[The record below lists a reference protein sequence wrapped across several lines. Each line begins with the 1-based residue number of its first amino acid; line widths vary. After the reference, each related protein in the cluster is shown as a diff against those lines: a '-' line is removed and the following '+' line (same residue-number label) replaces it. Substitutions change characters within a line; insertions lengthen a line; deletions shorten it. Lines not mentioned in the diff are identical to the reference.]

1 MDLLNGAANSI
12 DRTRVPTMHEVD
24 HVKWHL
30 TEASLQ
36 ETRADVFLIFD
47 CCYAGDASRS
57 SGFGT
62 RSFEF
67 LAACSAGATTRG
79 PGPESF
85 TSGLI
90 WALLQYAKEGK
101 RFTTSE
107 LTNKIKKS
115 PGFPE
120 RQVPT
125 LSERNAARIERIILA
140 PLSEDDTST
149 EKPDNQDPQTPLP
162 DTREILLLKFVLDR
176 YPERE
181 DVAKLAKGIT
191 NMVQT
196 QDLLV
201 RRVIWGGFHFDA
213 PLLLD
218 IPVVYEAIRR
228 FREAGEAGS
237 RRRSFLMP
245 HDESLSTSAAPPE

>member
-1 MDLLNGAANSI
+1 MRQVG
-12 DRTRVPTMHEVD
+12 V
-24 HVKWHL
+24 VKWHL

-36 ETRADVFLIFD
+36 ETQADVFLIFD

-57 SGFGT
+57 SGFET

-67 LAACSAGATTRG
+67 LAATSAGSTTRV

-90 WALLQYAKEGK
+90 WALLQFSKEGR

-107 LTNKIKKS
+107 LTNKITKS
-115 PGFPE
+115 PEFPE

-125 LSERNAARIERIILA
+125 LCERNAARIERIILA
-140 PLSEDDTST
+140 PLFEDGTLT
-149 EKPDNQDPQTPLP
+149 EDQAPQTPLP
-162 DTREILLLKFVLDR
+162 DTREILLLRFVLDR
-176 YPERE
+176 YPKQE

-196 QDLLV
+196 QDLFV
-201 RRVIWGGFHFDA
+201 RRVIWGGIHSDSS
-213 PLLLD
+213 LLPN

-237 RRRSFLMP
+237 RRRSFLKP
-245 HDESLSTSAAPPE
+245 NDESHFTSAAPLE

>member
-1 MDLLNGAANSI
+1 MKSPN
-12 DRTRVPTMHEVD
+12 
-24 HVKWHL
+24 
-30 TEASLQ
+30 
-36 ETRADVFLIFD
+36 
-47 CCYAGDASRS
+47 
-57 SGFGT
+57 
-62 RSFEF
+62 
-67 LAACSAGATTRG
+67 
-79 PGPESF
+79 PEWF

-90 WALLQYAKEGK
+90 WALIQYTKEGK

-140 PLSEDDTST
+140 PLVEDGTST
-149 EKPDNQDPQTPLP
+149 ENHDVQDPQTPLP
-162 DTREILLLKFVLDR
+162 DTRGILLLKFVLDR
-176 YPERE
+176 YTERE

-201 RRVIWGGFHFDA
+201 RRIIWGGIHSDS
-213 PLLLD
+213 PLLFN
-218 IPVVYEAIRR
+218 IPTVYEAIRR

-237 RRRSFLMP
+237 RRRSFPMP
-245 HDESLSTSAAPPE
+245 NDENLSTSATPSE

>member
-1 MDLLNGAANSI
+1 MPNIHQED
-12 DRTRVPTMHEVD
+12 V
-24 HVKWHL
+24 VKWHW
-30 TEASLQ
+30 TEAVLQ
-36 ETRADVFLIFD
+36 ATRADVFLIFD

-57 SGFGT
+57 SGFDT

-67 LAACSAGATTRG
+67 LAATSAGSTTRG

-90 WALLQYAKEGK
+90 WALLKFAKEGR

-107 LTNKIKKS
+107 LTNKITKS

-140 PLSEDDTST
+140 PLSEDGSLT
-149 EKPDNQDPQTPLP
+149 ENQAPQTPLP

-176 YPERE
+176 YPKQD

-196 QDLLV
+196 QDLFV
-201 RRVIWGGFHFDA
+201 RRVIWGGIHSDS
-213 PLLLD
+213 LLLPN
-218 IPVVYEAIRR
+218 IPVIYEAIRR

-245 HDESLSTSAAPPE
+245 NDESHFTSATPPE

>member
-1 MDLLNGAANSI
+1 
-12 DRTRVPTMHEVD
+12 MHEVET
-24 HVKWHL
+24 VKWHL

-36 ETRADVFLIFD
+36 ETMADVFLIFD

-57 SGFGT
+57 NGFGT

-67 LAACSAGATTRG
+67 LAATSAGSTTKS
-79 PGPESF
+79 PGPRSF

-90 WALLQYAKEGK
+90 WALLQFVEEGR

-140 PLSEDDTST
+140 PLAEDGTST
-149 EKPDNQDPQTPLP
+149 ENHDDQDPQTPHP
-162 DTREILLLKFVLDR
+162 DTREILLLNFVLDR
-176 YPERE
+176 YPERD
-181 DVAKLAKGIT
+181 DVARLAQGIT

-201 RRVIWGGFHFDA
+201 RRVIWGGIHSDS
-213 PLLLD
+213 PLSLN
-218 IPVVYEAIRR
+218 IPIVYEAIKR

-245 HDESLSTSAAPPE
+245 NDESLSTSATPSE

>member
-1 MDLLNGAANSI
+1 
-12 DRTRVPTMHEVD
+12 MHPFDV
-24 HVKWHL
+24 VKWHL

-57 SGFGT
+57 SGFTT

-67 LAACSAGATTRG
+67 LAATSAGSTTKG

-90 WALLQYAKEGK
+90 WALLQYAEEGR

-115 PGFPE
+115 PRFPE

-140 PLSEDDTST
+140 PLSENGTLT
-149 EKPDNQDPQTPLP
+149 ENQAPLTPLP
-162 DTREILLLKFVLDR
+162 DTREILLLKFMLDR
-176 YPERE
+176 YPNKE
-181 DVAKLAKGIT
+181 DVASLAKGIT
-191 NMVQT
+191 TMVQT
-196 QDLLV
+196 QGLLV
-201 RRVIWGGFHFDA
+201 RRVMWGGIHSDS
-213 PLLLD
+213 PLLLN
-218 IPVVYEAIRR
+218 IPVVHEAIRK
-228 FREAGEAGS
+228 FREAGS
-237 RRRSFLMP
+237 RRRSFLQP
-245 HDESLSTSAAPPE
+245 NDESIPPSVTPPD